1 MICTKYL
8 PLDSYKAHPSHAPL
22 FTGAVYPTGP
32 TEWRLCQWESV
43 GHRIAQRVR
52 ASVGKGQSQHKDDPS
67 AFSGT
72 HSLPP
77 PATSVAQSVTAVAE
91 QPLALTVT
99 GFTCGCVCPS
109 GQREHAVAY
118 MGRTYQIHCSFQTGE
133 KKLGKKQKKRKK
145 EMTSTEQLHLLPA
158 KLM

>member
-8 PLDSYKAHPSHAPL
+8 PLDSYKAHPSHALL

-32 TEWRLCQWESV
+32 IEWRLCQWESI

-72 HSLPP
+72 HSLPS
-77 PATSVAQSVTAVAE
+77 PATSVVQPVTAVTE

-109 GQREHAVAY
+109 GQGEHCC
-118 MGRTYQIHCSFQTGE
+118 GLHGTDLPNSLLLPNWGE
-133 KKLGKKQKKRKK
+133 KTWKKAKKKRKK
-145 EMTSTEQLHLLPA
+145 
-158 KLM
+158 K